1 MIDCDIVILTKDR
14 PEFMARLMPQINAQE
29 GVSGVIAVLDNG
41 EDSQTRDLLIPGP
54 DYREHGPFVWT
65 YQKKHISG
73 FANGVN
79 TAIKSSPEFTASTL
93 FLINNDVQLPK
104 PNTLS
109 SMAAH
114 LGHAGV
120 GIAGL
125 RLLQSNGLLN
135 HDGTSFTEGRP
146 FHMGRATDPRLVDDV
161 CALTPATTF
170 ACVAIDRKVFDEL
183 GGLNEDYKWGS
194 EDVDFCLTAAEHG
207 YRTMTCRKTSAI
219 HDEFGT
225 RKQGGDAYEINYFYG
240 KWAVTGRGMEAMRN
254 LDWPLIDAC
263 QVNA

>member
-1 MIDCDIVILTKDR
+1 
-14 PEFMARLMPQINAQE
+14 MARLMPQINNQDDIY
-29 GVSGVIAVLDNG
+29 GNVFIVDNG
-41 EDSQTRDLLIPGP
+41 EPGGPTEDLFKQQPQA
-54 DYREHGPFVWT
+54 PFVWN
-65 YQKKHISG
+65 YSNMPING
-73 FANGVN
+73 FAHGINQALAGWDYE
-79 TAIKSSPEFTASTL
+79 PTASTL
-93 FLINNDVQLPK
+93 FLINNDVQLPQS
-104 PNTLS
+104 NTLS
-109 SMAAH
+109 SMMAH
-114 LGHAGV
+114 IGHAGV

-146 FHMGRATDPRLVDDV
+146 FHMGRATDPKLVDDV

-207 YRTMTCRKTSAI
+207 YRTMTCRKTYGI

-225 RKQGGDAYEINYFYG
+225 RKQGGDSYEIDYFYG